1 MTLPNFKAI
10 ELPKRSV
17 KYFMI
22 IAGLVDKQTDFQPI
36 EYSKIRKSLN
46 ITEDDFERNVLDI
59 GALCTIDEDEF
70 DIIYDNWNNESQKN
84 NACLILSNFL
94 KNFDTQPHIGKKG
107 WEISFNSK
115 NEPILKDSTNN
126 EYYKINDFFELSKE
140 QMINFRSD
148 GFYLEYIPSHL
159 RYKIPVAIKLLNKA
173 TKQEQIRVFQLE
185 YSEVENYLALKTNKD
200 INRRLHNHL
209 YFLFHYG
216 ITKPVPEWT
225 EESKYEL
232 LDLWPISHTDYNDYL
247 PRKS

>member
-159 RYKIPVAIKLLNKA
+159 RYKIPVAIRL
-173 TKQEQIRVFQLE
+173 
-185 YSEVENYLALKTNKD
+185 LALVK
-200 INRRLHNHL
+200 
-209 YFLFHYG
+209 F
-216 ITKPVPEWT
+216 
-225 EESKYEL
+225 
-232 LDLWPISHTDYNDYL
+232 
-247 PRKS
+247 

>member
-1 MTLPNFKAI
+1 MTLPNFQAI

-22 IAGLVDKQTDFQPI
+22 IAVLVDEQTDFQPI

-46 ITEDDFERNVLDI
+46 ITEDDFKEGTLDI

-70 DIIYDNWNNESQKN
+70 DIIYNNWNNESKKN
-84 NACLILSNFL
+84 NACLMLCNFL
-94 KNFDTQPHIGKKG
+94 INFGTQLHIGKNAWKV
-107 WEISFNSK
+107 SFNSK
-115 NEPILKDSTNN
+115 NEPILKNSISN

-148 GFYLEYIPSHL
+148 CFYPEYIQSHL

-173 TKQEQIRVFQLE
+173 TKQEEIIVFQLE
-185 YSEVENYLALKTNKD
+185 YGEVEDYLALKKNKET
-200 INRRLHNHL
+200 NRRLHNHL
-209 YFLFHYG
+209 YCLFHYW

-225 EESKYEL
+225 EKSKYEL

-247 PRKS
+247 PRKN